1 MGRTT
6 YVLLGIIVLVLVCLV
21 CLVFWNPLYAEGF
34 ELSLDE
40 NVENRFNPLAAQTNP
55 LKNPAVAIGVSEAKG
70 RELQGMFQAALN
82 VGVQQAD
89 GAGSFK
95 ETPVINET
103 SVRIDDEN
111 SFLGMVKMCK
121 EKGAGANPFSD
132 PAFARDCGMCISSG
146 SLITGETFTKPTG
159 VLVYKAD
166 KDQAIS
172 DKKTNGHK
180 FPRAIP
186 SLKSAQ
192 CVGASKSESA
202 LPMLAVTSED
212 YEAYRKRN
220 ACKSGHVFSEEC
232 GLCISTKE
240 YSWVPKSGG
249 IQPLTLWLWGVGVV
263 SVLLGGAV
271 VKDFTDVSMSAPL
284 KISLGKVPEGTTI
297 EISAKMKTEAQSWAR
312 QLGIAMDGPYV
323 YGAITSPM
331 ANGGIYR
338 LPIEKFLEKD
348 TVSGSSI
355 RKTDIK
361 YFLDIKASCTK
372 ILPQPNKDSMNL
384 QGSIPVTLVESD
396 QLASYDCPSSPFVM
410 SEDSAQILV
419 NDPCVKK
426 GQGPGNYS
434 DECLRQT
441 ILEAFDNPSSC
452 STDGEW
458 YQKLSLNFGNGDR
471 GENRTLVQNERKNM
485 TTDPGARRGCTG
497 EDISTPCD
505 SALKGGTPSNQCL
518 VYLYKNHSEKNP
530 RIGRAYTGA
539 PTSYTSSSNDTRIQ
553 FCRKEGSLNPDK
565 KDNPTGYL
573 AAEANLLEASR
584 GYKGQK
590 GIEAV
595 KLYLSDVF
603 INAIGDTD
611 LKNENWKKC
620 FGIPIADKLPRQ
632 PAKNSKNDV
641 IRPLVVVLPPP
652 PPAALAPAP
661 LAPAPPPPPP
671 PPRYTRAECEGNLN
685 GSWHANGECTNICN
699 SAPVQNKVSR
709 AAGDP
714 TYLTLTGPG
723 CVKRG
728 QVFSVNASGDW
739 RQSAS
744 WALWRQDGKINDG
757 CKNPGCGFVA
767 PNTAGTTTITYTLR
781 DLQGK
786 LVINVK

>member
-21 CLVFWNPLYAEGF
+21 CLVYWKPLYSEGF
-34 ELSLDE
+34 ELTLDE
-40 NVENRFNPLAAQTNP
+40 NIENRFNPLAAQTNP
-55 LKNPAVAIGVSEAKG
+55 LQNPAVAIGVSEAKG
-70 RELQGMFQAALN
+70 RELQGMFQTALN

-89 GAGSFK
+89 GVGSFK
-95 ETPVINET
+95 ETPPTNET
-103 SVRIDDEN
+103 SARIDDEN

-172 DKKTNGHK
+172 DKTTNGHK

-192 CVGASKSESA
+192 CVGASKSEA
-202 LPMLAVTSED
+202 GLPVLAVTSED
-212 YEAYRKRN
+212 YEAFRKRSS
-220 ACKSGHVFSEEC
+220 CKTGHAFSEEC
-232 GLCISTKE
+232 GMCVSTKE

-249 IQPLTLWLWGVGVV
+249 IQPLTLWVWGAGVV
-263 SVLLGGAV
+263 SVLLGGTV

-297 EISAKMKTEAQSWAR
+297 EIRAKLKTQAQSWAT

-361 YFLDIKASCTK
+361 YFLDIKASCAK

-410 SEDSAQILV
+410 NEDSAQILV
-419 NDPCVKK
+419 ADPCLKK

-434 DECLRQT
+434 EECLRQT
-441 ILEAFDNPSSC
+441 ILEAFENPSRC
-452 STDGEW
+452 SADGEW
-458 YQKLSLNFGNGDR
+458 YEKLSLEFGNKDR
-471 GENRTLVQNERKNM
+471 PQIRSMVQNERRNM
-485 TTDPGARRGCTG
+485 TTDPTSRRGCTG

-505 SALKGGTPSNQCL
+505 SALNGGTPSNECL
-518 VYLYKNHSEKNP
+518 VYLYKNKSENNR
-530 RIGRAYTGA
+530 RIGRAYPAA
-539 PTSYTSSSNDTRIQ
+539 PTSHTCSSKDTRIQ

-565 KDNPTGYL
+565 TDNPSGYM

-584 GYKGQK
+584 GYRGQK

-611 LKNENWKKC
+611 MKNENWNKC
-620 FGIPIADKLPRQ
+620 FGIAIADKPPKQ
-632 PAKNSKNDV
+632 VAKNSKNDV
-641 IRPLVVVLPPP
+641 IRPVQ
-652 PPAALAPAP
+652 AP
-661 LAPAPPPPPP
+661 PAPPVPL
-671 PPRYTRAECEGNLN
+671 YTRAECEGNLN
-685 GSWHANGECTNICN
+685 GIWHANGECTNICN
-699 SAPVQNKVSR
+699 SAPVQNTVRR

-714 TYLTLTGPG
+714 TFLTLTGPG
-723 CVKRG
+723 CVRRG
-728 QVFSVNASGDW
+728 QVFSVSASGDW
-739 RQSAS
+739 KLSAS
-744 WALWRQDGKINDG
+744 GNPWIPGSWAVWRQNGKENDG

-767 PNTAGTTTITYTLR
+767 PNTVGTTTITYTLR
-781 DLQGK
+781 GLEGK